1 MVVSSLQT
9 DSRGEQDSRL
19 FSCFRNGRCLFSQTS
34 CESDEALPGPAAADG
49 VGGGAGGG
57 GTVIGV
63 RAVAACQ
70 TETGHEGLA
79 IRGLAST
86 LKAHGST
93 GHMGKE
99 KTAGMG
105 GANVTLKVLTWV

>member
-9 DSRGEQDSRL
+9 DSRGEQDSRP

-70 TETGHEGLA
+70 TETGHEGLG

-86 LKAHGST
+86 LK
-93 GHMGKE
+93 HMVPL
-99 KTAGMG
+99 
-105 GANVTLKVLTWV
+105 VTWRRRKLLGWVEQMSH

>member
-9 DSRGEQDSRL
+9 ESRGEQDSRL
-19 FSCFRNGRCLFSQTS
+19 FSCFRNGRCLCSQTS

-70 TETGHEGLA
+70 TETGHKGLA
-79 IRGLAST
+79 IRGMAST
-86 LKAHGST
+86 LK
-93 GHMGKE
+93 HM
-99 KTAGMG
+99 
-105 GANVTLKVLTWV
+105 VLLVIWGRRKLLGWVEQMSH